1 MPHKKLKIV
10 IVGGGPSGMLAAIEL
25 SKFHE
30 VHLYEK
36 GKTLGRK
43 FLVAGKGGFNLTN
56 KATDKELTDHYHANS
71 HLKIALENF
80 DTGATRDWLSTL
92 GVPSYI
98 GSSGRVFP
106 EKGIKPITVLK
117 ALKNSMLANGVQV
130 YEAHECVAFDKDSVT
145 LKNKT
150 SKLNVTFDHC
160 IFALGGASWSVTGSK
175 GDWRAMFEKNNINT
189 LDFKAA
195 NCGLESS
202 DIQNKLNT
210 HFGSPLKNITISV
223 GAITVKG
230 ETVISSYGLE
240 GNAIYPLSSTVGKL
254 LEEQTEAMLYIDLKP
269 FHTEEELLDKIGPN
283 TATKNYA
290 YLFKLNK
297 SHIALIKA
305 FTDKENYTDPR
316 LFIKNLKN
324 LAVPIHKLRPME
336 EAISTTGGIDSSEL
350 LETLALKKIPNI
362 YIAGEMFDWDAP
374 TGGFLLQGCF
384 ATAHTVVK
392 SILEK

>member
-10 IVGGGPSGMLAAIEL
+10 IVGGGPAGMLAAIEL
-25 SKFHE
+25 SKHHE

-56 KATDKELTDHYHANS
+56 KATDKKLRDHYRANS
-71 HLKIALENF
+71 HLETVLQNF
-80 DTGATRDWLSTL
+80 DTIATRDWLSAI
-92 GVPSYI
+92 GVPTYI

-106 EKGIKPITVLK
+106 EKGTKPITVLK
-117 ALKNSMLANGVQV
+117 ALKNSMLNNGVQIF
-130 YEAHECVAFDKDSVT
+130 ETHECVSFDKDTVT
-145 LKNKT
+145 LKHKT
-150 SKLNVTFDHC
+150 SKITVTFDCC

-202 DIQNKLNT
+202 DIQKKLST
-210 HFGSPLKNITISV
+210 HFGSPLKNIKISV
-223 GAITVKG
+223 ADMTVKG
-230 ETVISSYGLE
+230 EALISSYGLE

-254 LEEQTEAMLYIDLKP
+254 LEDKPKITLYIDLKP
-269 FHTEEELLDKIGPN
+269 FQTEQELLDKIGPN

-316 LFIKNLKN
+316 LFVKNLKN

-336 EAISTTGGIDSSEL
+336 EAISTTGGIDTREL
-350 LETLALKKIPNI
+350 DDNLALKKIPNI

-384 ATAHTVVK
+384 ASAHTIVM